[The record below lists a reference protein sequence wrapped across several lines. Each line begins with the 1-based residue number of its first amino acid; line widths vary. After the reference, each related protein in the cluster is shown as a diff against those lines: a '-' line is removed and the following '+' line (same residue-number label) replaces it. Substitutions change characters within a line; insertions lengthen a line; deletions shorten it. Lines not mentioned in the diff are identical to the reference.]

1 MLFSSV
7 QTAPSYNKCM
17 VLIIVI
23 LVENFQS
30 RDKGKYSSPLTNY
43 KFLKTPGEGVEVLI
57 K

>member
-7 QTAPSYNKCM
+7 QTAPSYNNCM

-23 LVENFQS
+23 LIENFQW

>member
-7 QTAPSYNKCM
+7 QTAPSYNNCM

-23 LVENFQS
+23 LIENFQW

-43 KFLKTPGEGVEVLI
+43 KFLKAPGEGIETLI